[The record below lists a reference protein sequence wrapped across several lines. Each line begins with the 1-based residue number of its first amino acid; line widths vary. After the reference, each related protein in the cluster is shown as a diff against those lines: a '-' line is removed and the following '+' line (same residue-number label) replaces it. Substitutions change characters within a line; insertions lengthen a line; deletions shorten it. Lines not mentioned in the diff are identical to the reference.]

1 MKNRLA
7 TLREKAGWTSV
18 ELANSVGVTRAT
30 ITAIENGS
38 YNPSLFL
45 AYDIAEA
52 LDARV
57 TELFP
62 PVPRRVRLQALAAKP
77 WYVRLFFDSGE

>member
-1 MKNRLA
+1 MKNRLT
-7 TLREKAGWTSV
+7 TLREKTGWTAD
-18 ELANSVGVTRAT
+18 ELADSVGVSTGC
-30 ITAIENGS
+30 IKAIENGS
-38 YNPSLFL
+38 YDPSLFL

-62 PVPRRVRLQALAAKP
+62 PVSRRVRLEELAARP
-77 WYVRLFFDSGE
+77 WYVRLFFD

>member
-1 MKNRLA
+1 MKNRL
-7 TLREKAGWTSV
+7 TKLREKTGWTPA
-18 ELANSVGVTRAT
+18 ELANFVGVTTAT
-30 ITAIENGS
+30 ITAIEDGS
-38 YNPSLFL
+38 YDPSLFL

-62 PVPRRVRLQALAAKP
+62 PVPRRVRVEELAARP
-77 WYVRLFFDSGE
+77 WYVRLFFD

>member
-1 MKNRLA
+1 MKNRLT
-7 TLREKAGWTSV
+7 TLRERAGWTPT
-18 ELANSVGVTRAT
+18 ELANSVGVTKAC

-38 YNPSLFL
+38 YDPSLFL

-62 PVPRRVRLQALAAKP
+62 PMPRRVRLEELAARP
-77 WYVRLFFDSGE
+77 WYVRLFFD

>member
-1 MKNRLA
+1 MKNRLT
-7 TLREKAGWTSV
+7 TLREKAGWTAV

-38 YNPSLFL
+38 YDPSLFL

-57 TELFP
+57 TEVFP
-62 PVPRRVRLQALAAKP
+62 PVPRRLRLQELAARP
-77 WYVRLFFDSGE
+77 WYVRLFFD

>member
-1 MKNRLA
+1 MKNRLT
-7 TLREKAGWTSV
+7 TLREKTGWTPA

-38 YNPSLFL
+38 YDPTLFL

-52 LDARV
+52 LDAKV

-62 PVPRRVRLQALAAKP
+62 PVHRRVRVEEQAARP
-77 WYVRLFFDSGE
+77 WYVRLFFD

>member
-1 MKNRLA
+1 MKNRLT
-7 TLREKAGWTSV
+7 TLREKTGWTPV

-38 YNPSLFL
+38 YDPSLFL

-52 LDARV
+52 W
-57 TELFP
+57 TPE
-62 PVPRRVRLQALAAKP
+62 
-77 WYVRLFFDSGE
+77 

>member
-1 MKNRLA
+1 M
-7 TLREKAGWTSV
+7 LREKAGWTPV

-30 ITAIENGS
+30 ITAIESGT
-38 YNPSLFL
+38 YDPSLFL

-62 PVPRRVRLQALAAKP
+62 PVPRRVRLQELAARP
-77 WYVRLFFDSGE
+77 WYVRLFFD

>member
-1 MKNRLA
+1 M
-7 TLREKAGWTSV
+7 
-18 ELANSVGVTRAT
+18 ANG
-30 ITAIENGS
+30 NGS
-38 YNPSLFL
+38 YDPSLFM

-62 PVPRRVRLQALAAKP
+62 PVPRRVRLEELAARP
-77 WYVRLFFDSGE
+77 WYVRLFFE

>member
-1 MKNRLA
+1 MKNRLT
-7 TLREKAGWTSV
+7 TLREKAGWTPV

-38 YNPSLFL
+38 YDPSLYL

-52 LDARV
+52 LGANV
-57 TELFP
+57 TGVFP
-62 PVPRRVRLQALAAKP
+62 PVSRRERGEQLAAKP
-77 WYVRLFFDSGE
+77 WYVRLFFD

>member
-1 MKNRLA
+1 MKNQLI
-7 TLREKAGWTSV
+7 TLREKAGWTPV

-38 YNPSLFL
+38 YDPSLFL

-62 PVPRRVRLQALAAKP
+62 PVPRRVRIDELAA
-77 WYVRLFFDSGE
+77 

>member
-7 TLREKAGWTSV
+7 ILREKAGWTPT
-18 ELANSVGVTRAT
+18 ELANSVGVTKAC
-30 ITAIENGS
+30 ITAIENGT
-38 YNPSLFL
+38 YDPTLFL

-52 LDARV
+52 LDATV

-62 PVPRRVRLQALAAKP
+62 PVPIRVRLEELAARP
-77 WYVRLFFDSGE
+77 WYVRLFFG